1 MALAKLKLFYKAV
14 SAKGELHQA
23 AKRDGLH
30 SVTVDQLL
38 KVAFKFPRLSKA
50 DIANLTAK
58 LDMEAKA
65 NQLKRAGRRTR
76 SSEDVSDTTRSR
88 AAAFSTPQHRPAGA
102 YPIHHLVSEL
112 LSKEQLL
119 AIWDELPERI
129 ISVKP
134 TLGEHW

>member
-1 MALAKLKLFYKAV
+1 MALSKLKLFYKAV

-50 DIANLTAK
+50 DIANLTEK

-65 NQLKRAGRRTR
+65 NRLRRAGRRTR

-88 AAAFSTPQHRPAGA
+88 AAAFSTPQHRLAGA

-112 LSKEQLL
+112 VSCPRGSPPCE
-119 AIWDELPERI
+119 A
-129 ISVKP
+129 KP
-134 TLGEHW
+134 TLGEQQVFWQHF